1 MSSLLEGAKK
11 LVSRSSDIGA
21 RVQGLEQAVDAAR
34 GRVDDAILDDA
45 QAVVDR
51 AASRLKLSAEHTVVA
66 LAGATGSGKSST
78 FNALTELE
86 LSAVGVRRPT
96 TSWATACVWG
106 REGAEELLEWLGIP
120 ARHQVTR
127 DSMLSS
133 GREDEQLQGVVL
145 LDLPDHDSTEVSHHL
160 EVDRLVKL
168 ADMLVWV
175 LDPQKYA
182 DAAIHDRYLA
192 PLNAHRDVM
201 MVVLNHIDTV
211 PEDRREG
218 MLADVRRLL
227 EADGLAGVPVVGVS
241 ARHGIG
247 IPELKSAIAARVA
260 EKKATRARL
269 SADLRSAAERVQAAS
284 GTARTRTL
292 STERVAAL
300 DDAFADAAGVP
311 TVVRAV
317 ETSTRMRANRATGW
331 PVVAWFSKLKPDP
344 LKRLHLD
351 LGAVGKELTG
361 SARTSVPQA
370 TGVQRA
376 RVDTEVRALADQVSD
391 GMAPAWTGAIRKASV
406 SRLPDLGDRLDRA
419 VAVHRPRR
427 RQDPR
432 VGRPRARPPVGPDPH
447 RDRRLRLAGRAVRR
461 GLPRLRRGVHARVG
475 RDPDP
480 HDHVPRRHRA
490 RGAAG
495 PGLPAARLAHR
506 EEARAHGR
514 QAAAR
519 RDLRG
524 LRGDRRGAHPC
535 RAGVLRRGQ
544 RGPGG
549 RAQVAPWRARG
560 SPQARPCVVPSTG
573 SGRRTTRCRCGS
585 AALVHEG
592 GRAAPPE
599 EA

>member
-34 GRVDDAILDDA
+34 GRVDDTILDDA

-51 AASRLKLSAEHTVVA
+51 ASSRLKLSAEHTVVA

-133 GREDEQLQGVVL
+133 GREDEQMQGVVL

-192 PLNAHRDVM
+192 PLNQHRDVM

-317 ETSTRMRANRATGW
+317 DKSTRMRANRATGW

-419 VAVHRPRR
+419 VASTDLGADKIPAWAGLV
-427 RQDPR
+427 R
-432 VGRPRARPPVGPDPH
+432 VLQWALILTAIAGFVWLGALFGAAYLGFDGASTPEWGGIPIPTIMFLGGIGLGVLLALVCRLLVSLTARKRARTADK
-447 RDRRLRLAGRAVRR
+447 RLRDAISEVSEEIVVEPIRAELASYVVVTE
-461 GLPRLRRGVHARVG
+461 GL
-475 RDPDP
+475 
-480 HDHVPRRHRA
+480 
-490 RGAAG
+490 
-495 PGLPAARLAHR
+495 
-506 EEARAHGR
+506 
-514 QAAAR
+514 AAA
-519 RDLRG
+519 LK
-524 LRGDRRGAHPC
+524 
-535 RAGVLRRGQ
+535 
-544 RGPGG
+544 
-549 RAQVAPWRARG
+549 
-560 SPQARPCVVPSTG
+560 
-573 SGRRTTRCRCGS
+573 
-585 AALVHEG
+585 
-592 GRAAPPE
+592 
-599 EA
+599 